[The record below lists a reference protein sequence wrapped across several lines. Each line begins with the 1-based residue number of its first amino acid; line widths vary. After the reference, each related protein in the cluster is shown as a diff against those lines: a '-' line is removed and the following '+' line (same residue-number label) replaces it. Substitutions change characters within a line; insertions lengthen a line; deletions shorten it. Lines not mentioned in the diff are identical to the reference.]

1 MNHAAIYKL
10 YPNVVTIDDTLGA
23 LDKDGNVV
31 VTNGANIKAEA
42 EVLKVEKQHAD
53 SDELAM
59 QEEIINKL
67 CFWVN
72 TRMTEEEAEYVRK
85 TIFPS

>member
-1 MNHAAIYKL
+1 MDHAAIYKL

-31 VTNGANIKAEA
+31 ITNGADIKAES
-42 EVLKVEKQHAD
+42 EVIQVEKQHAD

-59 QEEIINKL
+59 QEMIINKL

-72 TRMTEEEAEYVRK
+72 TKMTEEEAEYVRK
-85 TIFPS
+85 TIS